1 MQSRWWAFIHHGNI
15 DRRHGIALGSRFL
28 PDVGGVFIL
37 LLHRF
42 RLVLAQFRLNLL
54 VQFLQLSFQFAQFVL
69 FLPLLADDGL
79 QQRNVHLQTGIVLL
93 VPLDD
98 GRDMQQCIE
107 EVAGS
112 TLLSISAMRN
122 RSGNRQVKL
131 HNNLSVSKPL
141 YLGTE
146 LEFNYATRDYLYHPD
161 TLLLPSE
168 IDMLTAITDP
178 SNSYD
183 SHSHMFENSAR
194 VSLYQT
200 AKCKPYP
207 DLPMSMEYQ
216 RWNIVLTLPV
226 RHERLDYERGMI
238 DTVATQNTVFL
249 NASASSR
256 LMSKDG
262 KHDLRFSLSHN
273 RYSAQLMNRIGW
285 RDDSQPLIVR
295 EGNPGLK
302 GNVTTNANIDYFDK
316 NAHGHQQSMHV
327 GTSLNYQHRST
338 AQSASYDPVSGVYTY
353 QPMNVKGAYTLKST
367 FDFSRTIDEKRYWSW
382 QTNADAG
389 YHHSIDHA
397 MLTGMTASEENVVNT
412 LTLHDG
418 AYIQYNKGS
427 LNIRATGDIRWRHSE
442 GKMQDFE
449 TLNATDFQY
458 GLSARYILP
467 RLNTTLSADG
477 NMYSRRGYGSPDLN
491 TDDFVLNASISQ
503 PFFKGKLIARIEAF
517 DLLHQLSNTQYT
529 VNAQGR
535 TETWYRSL
543 PHYVMAHLVYHWNK
557 NPKKK

>member
-168 IDMLTAITDP
+168 IDML
-178 SNSYD
+178 
-183 SHSHMFENSAR
+183 FENSAR

-397 MLTGMTASEENVVNT
+397 MLTGMTASEENIVNT